1 MRRRTVSQ
9 TKTQLAK
16 AQGDLKTASQNLAST
31 VTEKDQ
37 LTSRLSGVQTD
48 LEKTKAQV
56 AQLTND
62 RTSLEGQISQLTAD
76 LQAKT
81 QELEQKSTPGSA
93 SPAEGGTDQQAQVAE
108 QQTLISKLQGDLDS
122 ARFQLATLQKEK
134 EDRMQQKMR
143 NGLSGRVL
151 AVNPAWNFVVLS
163 LGDKNGVV
171 NNAELLVK
179 RGSQYHRQGSRDFR
193 RAIHID
199 RGHRREQR
207 SARDDDFSW
216 RQRHLPSG
224 RPIVHALDFPDIVR
238 ASWPFGSSAVRK
250 TKSGALPRKQ
260 EALFPGTGRQS
271 WEGPGMI
278 GTQIQGTQ

>member
-1 MRRRTVSQ
+1 MGKFLVILAILLTAISAGLGYLNQVKLAAVKQRAADAETTVSQ
-9 TKTQLAK
+9 TKAQLTK

-62 RTSLEGQISQLTAD
+62 RTSLEAQISQLTTD

-81 QELEQKSTPGSA
+81 QELEQKTTPGSA
-93 SPAEGGTDQQAQVAE
+93 NPAEGGTDQQAQIAE

-179 RGSQYHRQGSRDFR
+179 RGSQYIGKVRVTSV
-193 RAIHID
+193 
-199 RGHRREQR
+199 E
-207 SARDDDFSW
+207 
-216 RQRHLPSG
+216 PSTS
-224 RPIVHALDFPDIVR
+224 IADIV
-238 ASWPFGSSAVRK
+238 ANSVP
-250 TKSGALPRKQ
+250 
-260 EALFPGTGRQS
+260 
-271 WEGPGMI
+271 
-278 GTQIQGTQ
+278 QGTAISPGDNVIYQSVGQ